1 LPASLENVY
10 AGKTPTRL
18 GILRRHN
25 LAQANIAPSRTFI
38 APSWLLRLWPVLIG
52 LIALSYPTWRYIT
65 TESWSTEQGS
75 HSPLVLASGL
85 WLLAR
90 MLPSTTSLQQR
101 PSPFWAA
108 LAVFPLAIALV
119 VLRRAAVIELEVY
132 AMYGLFV
139 AVLYAFIGWRAVAAV
154 WFPLLYLVFAVPL
167 PDSLVAALT
176 NPLKL
181 WISEVAVSTLYWA
194 GYPIASSGVT
204 IQIGQ
209 YQLLVAAAC
218 AGLNS
223 LITLTA
229 LTLFYVYLARRAHW
243 RYMAILTLASVPVA
257 IFSNL
262 VRVLTLVLLTYY
274 AGEAAAQ
281 GFLHYFAG
289 MTTFATA
296 LVTIYAVDRVL
307 LRAWNL
313 VGRQKE

>member
-1 LPASLENVY
+1 M
-10 AGKTPTRL
+10 
-18 GILRRHN
+18 
-25 LAQANIAPSRTFI
+25 
-38 APSWLLRLWPVLIG
+38 IG
-52 LIALSYPTWRYIT
+52 LASLSYPTWRYIT

-90 MLPSTTSLQQR
+90 MLPGTKSVQKR
-101 PSPFWAA
+101 PSLFWATIAVLPLAVA
-108 LAVFPLAIALV
+108 LAA
-119 VLRRAAVIELEVY
+119 LRRAAVIELEVY

-154 WFPLLYLVFAVPL
+154 WFPLFYLVFAVPL
-167 PDSLVAALT
+167 PDSLVAGLT

-181 WISEVAVSTLYWA
+181 WISDVAVSALYVA

-229 LTLFYVYLARRAHW
+229 LTLFYVYLAHEAHW
-243 RYMAILTLASVPVA
+243 RYMAMLTLTSVPVA

-262 VRVLTLVLLTYY
+262 VRVLILVLLTYY
-274 AGEAAAQ
+274 GGEATAQ

-289 MTTFATA
+289 MTTFAVA
-296 LVTIYAVDRVL
+296 LVTIYLIDK
-307 LRAWNL
+307 L
-313 VGRQKE
+313 VQQFLGRSRQANG